1 MFSFPSLTEL
11 TPARLLAYSLAALTA
26 HSFLSRVLKFLR
38 AQSVFPHIP
47 GPPSQSWITG
57 NLEQLFTSKGL
68 PFHLLLSERYGGVAR
83 VYGFF
88 GDEQLYICD
97 PRALHS
103 ILVKD
108 QDAFDETSVFIENNR
123 VIFGPGLVATV
134 GEQHKRQRKA
144 VKPVFSVMQL
154 KKLTPIFYELAEKL
168 CDVISKE
175 ARGETIINGDPYSN
189 ADSGRV
195 DMSEWMSR
203 IALETVGQAVLG
215 YSFDPLDSQQINPYT
230 AAVKELIP
238 TLFRLS
244 IVRQFVPWL
253 ARIGSPALRRKLVEL
268 VPHEAVQKVKNS
280 SDVMYTTARGI
291 LESKRERISE
301 QTDEDVDSS
310 RQDIITELLKNNG
323 RLPDSEKL
331 SEEELIGQM
340 TVLIF
345 GAQDTTSSALSRVL
359 YMLSVHPNW
368 QDNLREEIFEA
379 LDNSDANGRLSYEDI
394 MTLPLLDA
402 VLKETLRLFPP
413 VPFVRRTAIKERT
426 IPFATQT
433 GDMASITIPVG
444 TTLFLGIASANRL
457 ESVWGEDAKE
467 WNPERWIVMG
477 AAEAVD
483 SSSAKNAKLPGI
495 YAGTLSFLGGS
506 RSCVGYKF
514 ADIEM
519 KIILVKLLSRFTF
532 AKTGDTIVWNLSQ
545 IISPSTVTRSLG
557 DGGVEVEEEKKGL
570 PLLVRAYDSTPSL

>member
-1 MFSFPSLTEL
+1 M
-11 TPARLLAYSLAALTA
+11 A
-26 HSFLSRVLKFLR
+26 HKGHCS
-38 AQSVFPHIP
+38 
-47 GPPSQSWITG
+47 
-57 NLEQLFTSKGL
+57 LFTLWIHCNVLIPLINRAHAGEIVGL
-68 PFHLLLSERYGGVAR
+68 QFGSIDGPFVPIKSPQVPAGTVSVPTYSRATLSVM
-83 VYGFF
+83 
-88 GDEQLYICD
+88 D
-97 PRALHS
+97 HS

-154 KKLTPIFYELAEKL
+154 KKLTPIFYELAEKV
-168 CDVISKE
+168 CIHTIRATNQGGSS
-175 ARGETIINGDPYSN
+175 RGAIINGDPYSN

-280 SDVMYTTARGI
+280 SDVCIRQRGASSNQSAR
-291 LESKRERISE
+291 ESRNKQTKTWIHQTGYHHRIAYH
-301 QTDEDVDSS
+301 
-310 RQDIITELLKNNG
+310 LLSTFP
-323 RLPDSEKL
+323 R
-331 SEEELIGQM
+331 
-340 TVLIF
+340 
-345 GAQDTTSSALSRVL
+345 L

-402 VLKETLRLFPP
+402 CHQGEDDPICYTNRGYGFHH
-413 VPFVRRTAIKERT
+413 
-426 IPFATQT
+426 
-433 GDMASITIPVG
+433 IPVG

-457 ESVWGEDAKE
+457 ESVWGVRLLFKEDAKE

-483 SSSAKNAKLPGI
+483 SSSAKNAKLP
-495 YAGTLSFLGGS
+495 
-506 RSCVGYKF
+506 
-514 ADIEM
+514 E
-519 KIILVKLLSRFTF
+519 IILVKLLSRFTF